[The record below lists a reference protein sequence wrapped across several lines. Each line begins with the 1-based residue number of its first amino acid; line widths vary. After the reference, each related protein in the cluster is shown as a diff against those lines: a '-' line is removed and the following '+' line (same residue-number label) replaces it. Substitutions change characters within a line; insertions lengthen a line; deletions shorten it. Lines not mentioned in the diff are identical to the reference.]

1 LIRINKNQQEAEG
14 MPGTI
19 RKITGRWETP
29 FTARLKHF
37 VDFTVDDL
45 AALRNLI
52 EYEATIEKRRD
63 LVVDGYPYTKLS
75 FIKDGMAAR
84 YKVLRNGRRQ
94 IVDVLIPGDVVGL
107 PSSFHDR
114 ASFSVVALTDM
125 KLEVCSFDAFITA
138 CYQRPKF
145 ALALSWLSI
154 EHGNYAAERIVDIGR
169 RTPIERL
176 AHFLLELHGR
186 LLTIGR
192 AEPTAFDLPISQEV
206 MSDTL
211 GLSVPHLNRMLT
223 RLRNERLL
231 VLSERHVQFLDIK
244 ALEVLAHYHP
254 ATLARIP
261 TPMPMQR
268 EQKLIA

>member
-1 LIRINKNQQEAEG
+1 

-29 FTARLKHF
+29 FTTRLKHF
-37 VDFTVDDL
+37 VDLTLDDL
-45 AALRNLI
+45 AALRGLI
-52 EYEATIEKRRD
+52 EYEATVEKRRD
-63 LVVDGYPYTKLS
+63 LMVDGYPYTKLS

-84 YKVLRNGRRQ
+84 YKVLRNGKRQ

-107 PSSFHDR
+107 PGSFHDR
-114 ASFSVVALTDM
+114 ASFSVIALTDM
-125 KLEVCSFDAFITA
+125 KIEVCSLDAFVSV
-138 CYQRPKF
+138 CYRRPKF
-145 ALALSWLSI
+145 ALTLSWLAV
-154 EHGNYAAERIVDIGR
+154 EHGMLSSERIVDLGR
-169 RTPIERL
+169 RTPVERL

-186 LLTIGR
+186 LLTVGR

-231 VLSERHVQFLDIK
+231 ALSERRVQFLDIK
-244 ALEVLAHYHP
+244 ALEVLAHYQA
-254 ATLARIP
+254 ATLTRIP
-261 TPMPMQR
+261 TPTAMQR
-268 EQKLIA
+268 EQELIA

>member
-1 LIRINKNQQEAEG
+1 

-29 FTARLKHF
+29 FTRRLKHF
-37 VDFTVDDL
+37 VDLTADDL
-45 AALRNLI
+45 ETLRGLI
-52 EYEATIEKRRD
+52 EYEAMVEKRRD

-84 YKVLRNGRRQ
+84 YKVLRNGKRQ

-107 PSSFHDR
+107 PGSFHDR
-114 ASFSVVALTDM
+114 ASFSVIALTDM
-125 KLEVCSFDAFITA
+125 KLEVCSLDAFVNV
-138 CYQRPKF
+138 CYRRPKF
-145 ALALSWLSI
+145 ALALSWLAV
-154 EHGNYAAERIVDIGR
+154 EHGMLSSERIVDLGR

-186 LLTIGR
+186 LTMVGR

-231 VLSERHVQFLDIK
+231 ALSERRVQFLDIK
-244 ALEVLAHYHP
+244 ALEVLAHYQ
-254 ATLARIP
+254 AVTLTRIP
-261 TPMPMQR
+261 TPMAMHR
-268 EQKLIA
+268 EQELIA